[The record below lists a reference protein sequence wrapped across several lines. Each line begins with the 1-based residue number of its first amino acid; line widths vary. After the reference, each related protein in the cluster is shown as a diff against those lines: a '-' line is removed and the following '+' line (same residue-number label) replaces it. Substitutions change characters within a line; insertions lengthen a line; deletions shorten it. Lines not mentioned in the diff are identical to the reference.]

1 MDQAPP
7 PHHRSQANMFKL
19 VLQSEDGEART
30 VMVKRVVPK
39 ELPAKT
45 GPHIW
50 EEFIASVRTEM
61 QFYAELRE
69 EQNAD
74 IRHLFPTV
82 HHSCGTP
89 VESDSRP
96 MDTEFSI
103 IMQDLSLDY
112 FQKPMMTEKE
122 ARVVLESLADMHS
135 HFWGKM
141 EGVQRGGFWVLARRH
156 GEELGADEAWR
167 GLLQRFPKLLDVHPD
182 VEKIGSILGQRAA
195 ELDSYVGE
203 RGVTR
208 IHGDAKGW
216 NFFFGSEKAVSNFL
230 FIDMQWTGR
239 GHPLQVLMFMKMKI
253 MTIFET

>member
-1 MDQAPP
+1 
-7 PHHRSQANMFKL
+7 
-19 VLQSEDGEART
+19 
-30 VMVKRVVPK
+30 
-39 ELPAKT
+39 
-45 GPHIW
+45 
-50 EEFIASVRTEM
+50 
-61 QFYAELRE
+61 
-69 EQNAD
+69 
-74 IRHLFPTV
+74 
-82 HHSCGTP
+82 
-89 VESDSRP
+89 
-96 MDTEFSI
+96 MDTAFSI

-122 ARVVLESLADMHS
+122 ARVVLESLADLHT

-156 GEELGADEAWR
+156 GEELGADEAWK
-167 GLLQRFPKLLDVHPD
+167 GLLERFPKLLDVHQD

-216 NFFFGSEKAVSNFL
+216 NFFFGSEKAVSPFL

-239 GHPLQVLMFMKMKI
+239 GHPLQVILKIKMKM
-253 MTIFET
+253 MMNHVFRT